1 MTTCKNYLFA
11 FLKFSNYTHPTM
23 YEARW
28 MQREDYNQILVTPRM
43 LKDHTP
49 DSVCRVLRGLST
61 QYESSWSAVE
71 THEA

>member
-1 MTTCKNYLFA
+1 MKCRLEYA
-11 FLKFSNYTHPTM
+11 VWYFSTYMHLAM

-49 DSVCRVLRGLST
+49 DSVCRVLQGLSA
-61 QYESSWSAVE
+61 QYESSLSAVE